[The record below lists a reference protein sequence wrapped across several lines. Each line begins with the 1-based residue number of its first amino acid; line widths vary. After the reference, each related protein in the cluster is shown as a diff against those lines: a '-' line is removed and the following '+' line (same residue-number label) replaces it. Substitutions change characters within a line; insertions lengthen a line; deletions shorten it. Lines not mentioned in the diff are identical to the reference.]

1 MSKHS
6 FIEECFEEFQSHFS
20 QISETDLLKFFS
32 AESFINEDNESFT
45 ETVIFFISI
54 ENWKTWCIILD
65 RETD

>member
-54 ENWKTWCIILD
+54 EN
-65 RETD
+65 